1 MRGSSRK
8 ATESVTFDTW
18 GPPPP
23 LMAGPGPQDLFESF
37 VHQPTP
43 QQVQCDGTD
52 PYEIPWL
59 ASWGL
64 YPQLYA
70 LGRTLAPS
78 RILEIGTLYGHGMAA
93 VLRGA
98 APYVERVDVI
108 DAETY
113 FAGGY
118 LAKARENLQAML
130 AQVNRARVYRNAPP
144 VRLTVW
150 QWDTKDGLPFEDK
163 PKPHQRDWFDLV
175 LVDGDHSYDG
185 KRRDLALAWNTLLP
199 GGHLYVDDV
208 HSMPHVRQAVQ
219 DFADAAGNVASVL
232 ELFTRTTD
240 RPRGAYVLERGV
252 R

>member
-8 ATESVTFDTW
+8 ASEAVTFDTW
-18 GPPPP
+18 GPPDP
-23 LMAGPGPQDLFESF
+23 LHAGPSPRDLFASF
-37 VHQPTP
+37 VHQPAP
-43 QQVQCDGTD
+43 QHVHSDGTD
-52 PYEIPWL
+52 PWDIPWL

-78 RILEIGTLYGHGMAA
+78 RVLEIGTLYGHGIAA

-118 LAKARENLQAML
+118 LAKARENLQATL
-130 AQVNRARVYRNAPP
+130 REVNAAREYRNAPP

-150 QWDTKDGLPFEDK
+150 AWDTRDGLPFEA
-163 PKPHQRDWFDLV
+163 QGRERRDWFDLV
-175 LVDGDHSYDG
+175 LVEGDHSYEG
-185 KRRDLALAWNTLLP
+185 KRRDLALAWDVLLP

-208 HSMPHVRQAVQ
+208 HSMPAVRRAVQ
-219 DFADAAGNVASVL
+219 DFAGTVDVASVL

-240 RPRGAYVLERGV
+240 RPRGAYVLERGNG
-252 R
+252 